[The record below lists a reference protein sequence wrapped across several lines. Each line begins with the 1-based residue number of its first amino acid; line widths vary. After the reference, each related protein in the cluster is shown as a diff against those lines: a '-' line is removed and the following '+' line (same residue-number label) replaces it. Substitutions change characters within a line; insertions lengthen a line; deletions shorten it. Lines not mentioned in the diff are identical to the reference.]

1 MLGDTN
7 YNSDAWLGFKKAL
20 LSIKLAE
27 RKKLLCYKTA
37 AGASFYAHNNRDTL
51 DKISRTQ
58 GINLP
63 MFHANRDV
71 FKVKV
76 NR

>member
-20 LSIKLAE
+20 LSKIGWKE
-27 RKKLLCYKTA
+27 KLLCYKTA